1 MLKNSIIVA
10 AALCL
15 IVCDGYTEQEQSPGI
30 ASTEFGEIHLDK
42 FINDYQSFLAFTG
55 VKDNMLFRSGVLK
68 SEVDRLFLLNYALE
82 TRFDNDPAIAKKIN
96 SIVRQTLLNEFYY
109 REIADGFHVSDN
121 AVREAF
127 RRSKI
132 DIHARHL
139 YAKTLEEAKLL
150 KVRLDQGETF
160 GILAREIFDSQQLAE
175 SGGDLGYFSFDDM
188 DPAFENVAYSLKD
201 GEVSDPV
208 KTAMGYSIIQVLDRT
223 YEPLVTE
230 FDFQIHQADF
240 LSIMQQRLLKD
251 KVKEL
256 THVYALQYKPL
267 ISTEN
272 LQLLFDHFIDIVE
285 TGSNIPK
292 ELRDIYLDTG
302 NLTWDAEAICSHLR
316 ETTPNQRKQVIDSQ
330 TLYDMLTGL
339 CVREYLF
346 RNIES
351 AGWRNDDAV
360 LQKIKQAK
368 EQRTITLLLDN
379 VLAQAQAEND
389 SINQKEVYLTFIEKL
404 KTGAEIKINRQ
415 LLKSFRL

>member
-1 MLKNSIIVA
+1 
-10 AALCL
+10 
-15 IVCDGYTEQEQSPGI
+15 
-30 ASTEFGEIHLDK
+30 
-42 FINDYQSFLAFTG
+42 
-55 VKDNMLFRSGVLK
+55 
-68 SEVDRLFLLNYALE
+68 
-82 TRFDNDPAIAKKIN
+82 
-96 SIVRQTLLNEFYY
+96 
-109 REIADGFHVSDN
+109 
-121 AVREAF
+121 
-127 RRSKI
+127 
-132 DIHARHL
+132 
-139 YAKTLEEAKLL
+139 
-150 KVRLDQGETF
+150 
-160 GILAREIFDSQQLAE
+160 
-175 SGGDLGYFSFDDM
+175 
-188 DPAFENVAYSLKD
+188 
-201 GEVSDPV
+201 V